1 MSESNITGAGA
12 AALTA
17 AQQEA
22 LRWFSEHG
30 GDGVL
35 LGGNAVLA
43 AGEVAPHTW
52 GSFKALEA
60 AGMAER
66 YGKRRFRLTQK

>member
-1 MSESNITGAGA
+1 MTTK
-12 AALTA
+12 LTT
-17 AQQEA
+17 AQRKAEE
-22 LRWFSEHG
+22 WFREHG

-35 LGGNAVLA
+35 INGNCVLA

-60 AGMAER
+60 AGRVER
-66 YGKRRFRLTQK
+66 YGKRRIRLTEAVANGSNQ